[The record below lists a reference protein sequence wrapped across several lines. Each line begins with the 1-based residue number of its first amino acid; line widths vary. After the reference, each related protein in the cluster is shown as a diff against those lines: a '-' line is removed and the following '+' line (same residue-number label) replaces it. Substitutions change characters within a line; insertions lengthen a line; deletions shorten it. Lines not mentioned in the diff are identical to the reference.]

1 MTDGALNLAGLTIV
15 SLRSR
20 WTNAFGNPPPPR
32 AGRELLE
39 LGVSWQQQSKTHG
52 GYDRAVR
59 EQIVLLVSDLRS
71 GEEPGAS
78 HLPQKINSGA
88 TLVREWRGKTY
99 QVQVLDKGFVF
110 ENRVWRSLSEI
121 ACEIT
126 GAHWNGPLF
135 FGLKK
140 KSARRK
146 EAA

>member
-1 MTDGALNLAGLTIV
+1 MTDGALNLASLTIA
-15 SLRSR
+15 SLRNL

-39 LGVSWQQQSKTHG
+39 LGVGWQQQSKVHG
-52 GYDRAVR
+52 GHDREVR
-59 EQIVLLVSDLRS
+59 EHVTLLMTDLRS
-71 GEEPGAS
+71 GKEPGAS
-78 HLPQKINSGA
+78 QPPQKINSGA

-99 QVQVLDKGFVF
+99 QVQVLGKGYVF

-121 ACEIT
+121 AREIT